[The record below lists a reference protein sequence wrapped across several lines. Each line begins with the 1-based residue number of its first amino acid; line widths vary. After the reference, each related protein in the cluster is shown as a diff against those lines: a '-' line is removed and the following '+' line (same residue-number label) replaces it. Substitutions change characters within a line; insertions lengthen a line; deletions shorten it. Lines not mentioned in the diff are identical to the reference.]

1 MDNKIT
7 KRRLSDLFAY
17 EWILLIVLCVAI
29 IIGWELIYDLGAVK
43 LKKGQDYKFYY
54 DYTLHYG
61 DNYNSLLNHL
71 DVQDDLGY
79 ENGKTFS
86 YEIQKIHA
94 EGIFQKTDVL
104 SIRLSAKEG
113 DMLFTDDTER
123 KIDGIDCTNSIAKY
137 RVDDAGVPIMT
148 LDDLLKSAKDYLTSL
163 LRDGQTEIKAENL
176 NPDKIK
182 AGFEERLGGDNRFRS
197 AEQKAMG
204 LQLEKERL
212 EKLCKDVSDFEII
225 MSLGDEMFFNYTRYS
240 QLKRVAEAQEEPDQ
254 QLIDNYNSW
263 IQEEIDNGRENARY
277 GLMLG
282 KLPPNGRVDV
292 SKLFSIP
299 SQTDDVS
306 GNVVLMV
313 FDFLD
318 AQPEL
323 QFESIS
329 VINNIVRAC
338 SNVLDTAN

>member
-7 KRRLSDLFAY
+7 KKRLSDLFSY
-17 EWILLIVLCVAI
+17 EWIVLIVLCIVA
-29 IIGWELIYDLGAVK
+29 IIGWELVYDIGAVK

-54 DYTLHYG
+54 DYSLHYG
-61 DNYNSLLNHL
+61 ENYNTLLNQL
-71 DVQDDLGY
+71 EVQDDLGY

-86 YEIQKIHA
+86 YDVLKIHS
-94 EGIFQKTDVL
+94 ENLIQRTDVL

-123 KIDGIDCTNSIAKY
+123 DIDGIDCTNSIAKY
-137 RVDDAGVPIMT
+137 RVDDAGVPIAT

-163 LRDGQTEIKAENL
+163 LRDGKTEIKAENL
-176 NPDKIK
+176 DPVKIK
-182 AGFEERLGGDNRFRS
+182 AGFEKRLGGDNRFRS
-197 AEQKAMG
+197 AEQKAVG
-204 LQLEKERL
+204 LKLEEERL
-212 EKLCKDVSDFEII
+212 AKLCKDVSDFEII
-225 MSLGDEMFFNYTRYS
+225 MSLGDEIFFRYTRFT
-240 QLKRVAEAQEEPDQ
+240 QLKKVAEAQEEPDQ
-254 QLIDNYNSW
+254 QLIDTYKGY
-263 IQEEIDNGRENARY
+263 IEEEIAEGRENARY
-277 GLMLG
+277 GIMLG
-282 KLPPNGRVDV
+282 KLPPNGKLDV
-292 SKLFSIP
+292 SKLFSIAG
-299 SQTDDVS
+299 QTGDVS

-338 SNVLDTAN
+338 SNILDTAN